1 MSVKIF
7 RVEGVIIKPR
17 SVMSF
22 SKEVRALKTED
33 ALENI
38 YANLGSQHNVKRV
51 HVKIA
56 SVKEISLEEA
66 KDTIIR
72 ELSEG

>member
-7 RVEGVIIKPR
+7 RVEGVIIKANSAMP
-17 SVMSF
+17 F
-22 SKEVRALKTED
+22 SKEVRALKMED
-33 ALENI
+33 AVEKI
-38 YANLGSQHNVKRV
+38 YADLGSQHRVKRV

-56 SVKEISLEEA
+56 SVNEISLEEI

-72 ELSEG
+72 ELSEE